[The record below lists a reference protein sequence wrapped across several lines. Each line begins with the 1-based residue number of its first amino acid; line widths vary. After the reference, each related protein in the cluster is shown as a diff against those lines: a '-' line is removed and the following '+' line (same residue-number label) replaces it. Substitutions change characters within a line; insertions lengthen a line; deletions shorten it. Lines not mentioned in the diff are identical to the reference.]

1 MTSQSNGLIK
11 LMAIVCKSIYE
22 HLFVLSISSKALR
35 SVQQSVEIEPG
46 QSPHPFSLMVD
57 RGGY

>member
-1 MTSQSNGLIK
+1 
-11 LMAIVCKSIYE
+11 MAIVCKSIYE